1 MKREKAKDISYY
13 GIWLVSL
20 ALLGLGLLMILSS
33 SSAVAYSRTGDIY
46 FYFKRQLW
54 GVFLGLF
61 ALYIF
66 SRIDYLWWKRLSL
79 LTILFSQ
86 ILLGLVLIFGKTAGG
101 AQRWLGYGSLQFQPS
116 EFAKLAIL
124 IFGAQVIA
132 ERRAGRGLKRFSPLL
147 FFTATTC
154 LLVILQR
161 DLGTAIIIS
170 LLSFCLLFIG
180 GLEIKYS
187 LSLASLGVSLVLLLS
202 YVEKYRWKR
211 IEAFWNPWKYA
222 KQAGYQIV
230 QALYAFGTGGI
241 LGVGLGQSRQK
252 YFYLPA
258 AHTDFIFAI
267 IGEELGLV
275 GTSLVL
281 LLFLALAYFILRV
294 SLRAQDFYGKILSSG
309 IGIWII
315 GQALINMAVVTQTIP
330 VTGLPLPLI
339 SYGGSSLVFTLA
351 ALGVVLNI
359 SQQGRR
365 SEASSNWGR
374 DSGSRISRSLR
385 SFRSGAK
392 VSRS

>member
-1 MKREKAKDISYY
+1 MKKNKRDISYP

-33 SSAVAYSRTGDIY
+33 SSAVAYSKTGDIY
-46 FYFKRQLW
+46 FFFKRQLV
-54 GVFLGLF
+54 GAFLGLF

-79 LTILFSQ
+79 LI
-86 ILLGLVLIFGKTAGG
+86 ILLSQVLLVFVLFFGKTAGG
-101 AQRWLGYGSLQFQPS
+101 AQRWLGFGPFQFQPS

-132 ERRAGRGLKRFSPLL
+132 ERRTGRGLGRFFPLL
-147 FFTATTC
+147 FFTASTA
-154 LLVILQR
+154 LLVILQK
-161 DLGTAIIIS
+161 DLGTAFVIS
-170 LLSFCLLFIG
+170 VLSFCLLFIG
-180 GLEIKYS
+180 GLEIKYCF
-187 LSLASLGVSLVLLLS
+187 SLATLGISAVFLLS
-202 YVEKYRWKR
+202 YVEKYRWQR

-222 KQAGYQIV
+222 KHAGYQIV

-241 LGVGLGQSRQK
+241 FGVGLGQSRQK

-267 IGEELGLV
+267 IGEELGLI
-275 GTSLVL
+275 GTALVL
-281 LLFLALAYFILRV
+281 LLFLALAYFVLRV
-294 SLRAQDFYGKILSSG
+294 SLRARDFYGKILSSG

-315 GQALINMAVVTQTIP
+315 GQALLNMAVVTKTIP

-351 ALGVVLNI
+351 AIGILLNI
-359 SQQGRR
+359 SQSGRR
-365 SEASSNWGR
+365 SEARSYWGR
-374 DSGSRISRSLR
+374 HSGSRISRSFR
-385 SFRSGAK
+385 SFRSRAK
-392 VSRS
+392 ISGS